1 MRGKRVVITGGAGFI
16 GSNLAEELAGEN
28 EVILID
34 DLSTG
39 KVENIEGLLKRGA
52 VKLVKGSVTDLDFL
66 REQFKGAD
74 YVFHLAALPSVPRSV
89 ADPLASNEINL
100 TGTLNVLIAA
110 RDNRVSKV
118 IYASSSS
125 VYGDMPNS
133 PKSENMPP
141 SPMSPYGVGK
151 LAGEYYC
158 QVFTQVYGLPTISLR
173 YFNVYGP
180 KQDPSSEYAAVIP
193 RFIVSILKGEP
204 PIIFGDGQQ
213 TRDFTFVQDVVE
225 ANILAAESEATGV
238 FNVGSGSQ
246 ISINELARLIRRLV
260 GKNLELVHASPRP
273 GDVRHSLADISKAE
287 EAIGYRPR
295 YNLEQGLKETIEWFS
310 SRI

>member
-39 KVENIEGLLKRGA
+39 KVENIEGLLKTGA

-89 ADPLASNEINL
+89 ADPLVSNEINL

-110 RDNRVSKV
+110 RDNKVSKV

-193 RFIVSILKGEP
+193 RFIASILKGEP

-246 ISINELARLIRRLV
+246 ISINELARLIMRLV

-295 YNLEQGLKETIEWFS
+295 YNLKQGLKETIKWFS

>member
-246 ISINELARLIRRLV
+246 ISINELARLIMRLV